1 MFKRSINNIDI
12 NLITENPKVS
22 KIRLKILRNLSKIC
36 HIPLSKINLKG
47 ARKGEATSTAIM
59 VDPLGKISV
68 SGNASKL

>member
-1 MFKRSINNIDI
+1 MEIGKV
-12 NLITENPKVS
+12 ITTDK
-22 KIRLKILRNLSKIC
+22 
-36 HIPLSKINLKG
+36 SKINLKG